1 MNNESELAVGT
12 LEIYIK
18 MVYLFM
24 YEYGNYR
31 HLNTFI
37 VRIYSTERNSSI
49 VFNILDIFYFFLSF
63 RIGERMENSNVTSVS
78 MYGCFISIF
87 LKKKETTLKYPQ
99 FEFVL
104 LFYAIRHFN
113 DKIVYLFFLFPT
125 KFLLLTT
132 SSDIE
137 KTTM

>member
-63 RIGERMENSNVTSVS
+63 RIEKNVI
-78 MYGCFISIF
+78 Y
-87 LKKKETTLKYPQ
+87 E
-99 FEFVL
+99 
-104 LFYAIRHFN
+104 
-113 DKIVYLFFLFPT
+113 
-125 KFLLLTT
+125 
-132 SSDIE
+132 
-137 KTTM
+137 